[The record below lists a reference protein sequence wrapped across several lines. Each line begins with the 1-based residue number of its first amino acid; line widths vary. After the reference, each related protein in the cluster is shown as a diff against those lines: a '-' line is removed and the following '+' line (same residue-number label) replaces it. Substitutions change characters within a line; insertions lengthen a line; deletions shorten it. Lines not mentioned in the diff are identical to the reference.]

1 MTDTTLSVCRII
13 FLVSVYAV
21 SALAAAQPVARVVKM
36 QGESDVRDSS
46 GQRRAAAQV
55 GTALNAGDS
64 VHASG
69 KSVAAVRTAAGDV
82 IVVDADSAVRVKDD
96 RNTFEQLIGKVLY
109 FFRSGKRVD
118 RRVELRTVA
127 VGVRGTTF
135 LVDAAAD
142 RASIALKEGTV
153 DVDSKKDGFNLY
165 RRREQADFEAFKREI
180 QEGIKRERSEFE
192 RYRAQQEEEF
202 IAFQK
207 SVQLKPQQSFTIA
220 DDKATIGGID
230 AEMESAIRRLEDFSR
245 ELR

>member
-1 MTDTTLSVCRII
+1 MILFVAAC
-13 FLVSVYAV
+13 AV
-21 SALAAAQPVARVVKM
+21 SALAAAQPVARVVKL
-36 QGESDVRDSS
+36 QGEGEVRDSA
-46 GQRRAAAQV
+46 GQRRAPARV
-55 GTALNAGDS
+55 GTALNVGDS

-69 KSVAAVRTAAGDV
+69 KSVAAVETAAGDV
-82 IVVDADSAVRVKDD
+82 IVVDSDSAVRIKDD
-96 RNTFEQLIGKVLY
+96 RNTFEQLIGKILY

-118 RRVELRTVA
+118 RRVELQTVA

-135 LVDAAAD
+135 LVDAEAD
-142 RASIALKEGTV
+142 KASIALKEGTV
-153 DVDSKKDGFNLY
+153 DVDSKRDGFNLY

-180 QEGIKRERSEFE
+180 QEGIERERAEFE
-192 RYRAQQEEEF
+192 RYRAQQQEEF

-207 SVQLKPQQSFTIA
+207 SVQLKPQQSLTIA